1 MWQFPGRRLLNFGLF
16 WLLVNVVHG
25 GVVPAQS
32 ATSLWLTPLI
42 HLLRQILCQAK
53 CRLIKLY
60 RQKAKGF
67 YFSICSVKSRPGE
80 PGVWERPGPNTYW
93 RIVRCACLPVAGTSC
108 DTVRGWLE
116 ESKMG
121 TFCLPSDQKDMLS
134 ARQQY
139 CQHFADSDCS
149 IKNRLATSRPCH
161 FSTTTNM
168 GGVKGSRST
177 ITGMRVMLFFAL
189 AYLAICGAS
198 VNAAP
203 STGQPSS
210 KGGSG
215 KASGNNENGVIPS
228 HTTNRVPMDSPMQQ
242 TEAGRPKPVQTPNSQ
257 RAPTRAG
264 KSTKRLDVA
273 VIIVMRVFSMYSTRY
288 QRQCAAPNCARS
300 ALAYYT

>member
-1 MWQFPGRRLLNFGLF
+1 
-16 WLLVNVVHG
+16 
-25 GVVPAQS
+25 
-32 ATSLWLTPLI
+32 
-42 HLLRQILCQAK
+42 
-53 CRLIKLY
+53 
-60 RQKAKGF
+60 
-67 YFSICSVKSRPGE
+67 
-80 PGVWERPGPNTYW
+80 
-93 RIVRCACLPVAGTSC
+93 
-108 DTVRGWLE
+108 
-116 ESKMG
+116 MG

-210 KGGSG
+210 KGGSR

-300 ALAYYT
+300 ALAYHTYHLELQVSSPNTKIVKVVLHACVSTEKMKSLFEALPCCMFRQGCVLHTTIIIDYRQA